1 MGVYYKKL
9 FKMFIDRNMKKKN
22 LQETAGLSPVSATN
36 LAKDDY
42 VRLKVLVKI

>member
-9 FKMFIDRNMKKKN
+9 FKMLIDRNKKN